1 MRQIAPNLHQI
12 SPNLAVSPLSTVP
25 SPPPSLKSLSPP
37 SPSPPPVWAVIQRFR
52 NNIRVIV
59 EWTVQIDQQAAELL
73 RKNEKA
79 SRRRRLE
86 ASKLQ
91 TTMMQTVEAADKEK
105 QKHNSTRMEA
115 FVRLAKLETANA
127 DLAKSL
133 ATVQWNLEQEVNHV
147 AELRQQV
154 ELKEVNHEELRRKIS
169 DTHQI
174 EISLKS
180 DTSAL
185 EGRNGIDIQGIPW
198 ERLNFTRD
206 KYREVRLKQYKNY
219 ESLGRPRQDL
229 EKECLQVEKVKS
241 FYDFNYNTRLVKS
254 TIVHFQLRNLLW
266 ATSKHDVYLMQNFSV
281 MHWNS
286 LHRRGT
292 EVLNVAK
299 PIVPTEK
306 GPGLLAR
313 PLSRVQI
320 STMAV
325 KENLLVAGGFQGE
338 LICKHMKQPGVAF
351 CSKLTTDENAITNA
365 VDIFRNPTGSMRVM
379 TANND
384 AQVRVFDIEKFACLN
399 RFSFEWSVNNTS
411 VSPDGKLLAVLGDSA
426 DCLIADAQSGKAVGE
441 LKGHLDYCFSSA
453 WHPDGRILAT
463 GNQDTTCRLWD
474 IRNLSE
480 SLAVLK
486 GRMGAIRAIKFTSNG
501 RFMAMAEPADFV
513 HVIDTQ
519 SGYAKGQEIDLFG
532 EIAGISFSP
541 DSEALFVGV
550 ADRTYGSVLE
560 FNKRH
565 YNPYQEIVF

>member
-1 MRQIAPNLHQI
+1 M
-12 SPNLAVSPLSTVP
+12 
-25 SPPPSLKSLSPP
+25 
-37 SPSPPPVWAVIQRFR
+37 
-52 NNIRVIV
+52 
-59 EWTVQIDQQAAELL
+59 
-73 RKNEKA
+73 
-79 SRRRRLE
+79 
-86 ASKLQ
+86 
-91 TTMMQTVEAADKEK
+91 
-105 QKHNSTRMEA
+105 
-115 FVRLAKLETANA
+115 
-127 DLAKSL
+127 
-133 ATVQWNLEQEVNHV
+133 
-147 AELRQQV
+147 
-154 ELKEVNHEELRRKIS
+154 
-169 DTHQI
+169 
-174 EISLKS
+174 
-180 DTSAL
+180 
-185 EGRNGIDIQGIPW
+185 
-198 ERLNFTRD
+198 
-206 KYREVRLKQYKNY
+206 
-219 ESLGRPRQDL
+219 
-229 EKECLQVEKVKS
+229 
-241 FYDFNYNTRLVKS
+241 
-254 TIVHFQLRNLLW
+254 LRNLLW

-286 LHRRGT
+286 LLRRGT

-306 GPGLLAR
+306 RLGLLAR

-338 LICKHMKQPGVAF
+338 LICKHMNQRGVAF

-399 RFSFEWSVNNTS
+399 CFSFEWSVNNTS
-411 VSPDGKLLAVLGDSA
+411 ISPDGKLLAVLGDSA
-426 DCLIADAQSGKAVGE
+426 DCLIADAQSGKTVGG

-474 IRNLSE
+474 VRNLSQ

-486 GRMGAIRAIKFTSNG
+486 GNMGAIRAIKFTSDG

-513 HVIDTQ
+513 HIIDTQ
-519 SGYAKGQEIDLFG
+519 SGYANGQEIDLFG

-550 ADRTYGSVLE
+550 ADRAYGSVLE

-565 YNPYQEIVF
+565 YNSYQEMIF

>member
-1 MRQIAPNLHQI
+1 MANWI
-12 SPNLAVSPLSTVP
+12 SSKL
-25 SPPPSLKSLSPP
+25 
-37 SPSPPPVWAVIQRFR
+37 R
-52 NNIRVIV
+52 
-59 EWTVQIDQQAAELL
+59 AAETI
-73 RKNEKA
+73 
-79 SRRRRLE
+79 
-86 ASKLQ
+86 LQ
-91 TTMMQTVEAADKEK
+91 Q
-105 QKHNSTRMEA
+105 
-115 FVRLAKLETANA
+115 
-127 DLAKSL
+127 
-133 ATVQWNLEQEVNHV
+133 VNHV

-206 KYREVRLKQYKNY
+206 KYREARLKQYK
-219 ESLGRPRQDL
+219 SLGRPRQDL

-254 TIVHFQLRNLLW
+254 TIVHFQLLSKLRNLLW

-325 KENLLVAGGFQGE
+325 KENLL
-338 LICKHMKQPGVAF
+338 HMKQPGVAF
-351 CSKLTTDENAITNA
+351 CSKLTTDETAITNA
-365 VDIFRNPTGSMRVM
+365 VDIFQNPTGSMRVM

-411 VSPDGKLLAVLGDSA
+411 VGPDGKLLAVLGDSA
-426 DCLIADAQSGKAVGE
+426 DCLIAAAQSGKAVGD

-453 WHPDGRILAT
+453 WHPDCEGTR
-463 GNQDTTCRLWD
+463 D
-474 IRNLSE
+474 
-480 SLAVLK
+480 
-486 GRMGAIRAIKFTSNG
+486 
-501 RFMAMAEPADFV
+501 
-513 HVIDTQ
+513 
-519 SGYAKGQEIDLFG
+519 
-532 EIAGISFSP
+532 
-541 DSEALFVGV
+541 
-550 ADRTYGSVLE
+550 
-560 FNKRH
+560 
-565 YNPYQEIVF
+565 